1 MAGLGFNVWDR
12 AHADFTSTF
21 ANLAFVCLPSVVSGL
36 VLFCVACRT
45 TETYGLRIRKKT
57 LPTLKLLQ
65 FLVTGIFALSTIF
78 FKRNENSYELVS
90 YCILSLVVMGIGGYD
105 YLNEEV
111 EISVV
116 VDGLSFFLALANVVQ
131 FRTNLWV
138 FLKVEAYSDKKLDS
152 LMHML
157 LFISLFFLCI
167 VRSVNIFA
175 CCCCCRRRSISK
187 KAERVLNASS
197 TQYEKIDSEGHHE
210 MGTSDFEVLS
220 EDRANLFQRFYFC
233 WIVPMLRIGYGKGQ
247 LEMSD
252 LPALATCDEPT
263 ALFNKYIGLW
273 NKRCASER

>member
-1 MAGLGFNVWDR
+1 MA
-12 AHADFTSTF
+12 
-21 ANLAFVCLPSVVSGL
+21 C
-36 VLFCVACRT
+36 
-45 TETYGLRIRKKT
+45 
-57 LPTLKLLQ
+57 
-65 FLVTGIFALSTIF
+65 F
-78 FKRNENSYELVS
+78 FY
-90 YCILSLVVMGIGGYD
+90 
-105 YLNEEV
+105 
-111 EISVV
+111 
-116 VDGLSFFLALANVVQ
+116 
-131 FRTNLWV
+131 
-138 FLKVEAYSDKKLDS
+138 
-152 LMHML
+152 
-157 LFISLFFLCI
+157 SLFFLCI

-263 ALFNKYIGLW
+263 TFQQIH
-273 NKRCASER
+273 